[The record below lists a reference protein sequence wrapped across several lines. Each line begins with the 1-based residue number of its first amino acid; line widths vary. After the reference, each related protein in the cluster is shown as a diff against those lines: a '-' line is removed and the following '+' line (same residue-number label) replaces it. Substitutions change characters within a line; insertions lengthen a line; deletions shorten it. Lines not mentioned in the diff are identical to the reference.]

1 MPLGPGERVNSHVWR
16 RHYEKGLVVVN
27 LPGAAEPYQAD
38 VGMRSLD
45 SFTGERGTRFSLPP
59 GDGRI
64 LIPLERL
71 GG

>member
-1 MPLGPGERVNSHVWR
+1 
-16 RHYEKGLVVVN
+16 

-45 SFTGERGTRFSLPP
+45 SFTGERGTRFSIAS

-64 LIPLERL
+64 LIPLESL
-71 GG
+71 GN